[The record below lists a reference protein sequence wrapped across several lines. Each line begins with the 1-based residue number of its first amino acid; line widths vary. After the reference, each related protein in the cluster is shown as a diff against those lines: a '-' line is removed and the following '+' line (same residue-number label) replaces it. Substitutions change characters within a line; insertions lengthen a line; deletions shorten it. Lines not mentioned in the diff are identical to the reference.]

1 MHVTLLFYAFRKNIF
16 LGILHIKNIR
26 VIQYILSSSKTSC
39 AKIDAAPKQTLCQ
52 NRCCVKM
59 TCTKTLAP
67 KHNVL
72 MFFYIIDIL
81 LWSRVEQLTV
91 SLHFPIWYENDIFR
105 VSVNQ
110 RLDPDPAV
118 HPLEELLYRLALHPR
133 KWPDLFSGAH
143 YLNFCLLWSPIFPL
157 ASRGDIVVPLTHTVN
172 E

>member
-1 MHVTLLFYAFRKNIF
+1 MSHFCSMHFGRIYFLVFCTSRISGLYNIYSVAPKR
-16 LGILHIKNIR
+16 L
-26 VIQYILSSSKTSC
+26 V
-39 AKIDAAPKQTLCQ
+39 PKQTLCQ

-59 TCTKTLAP
+59 ACTKTLAP